1 MEFPPSLMMFQI
13 LQQAGIS
20 STYAYSGLDPSARK
34 IALGRFTNNKCSVLI
49 VTDVAA
55 RGLDLPAL
63 DTVINYNFPAKPK
76 LFVHRVGMY
85 ESKLSCPFKVK
96 VNIIHSV

>member
-1 MEFPPSLMMFQI
+1 MYLTYNNVFSQVLK
-13 LQQAGIS
+13 QAGIS
-20 STYAYSGLDPSARK
+20 STYAYSGLDASARK
-34 IALGRFTNNKCSVLI
+34 IALGRFTNKKCSVLI

-76 LFVHRVGMY
+76 LFVHRVGEY
-85 ESKLSCPFKVK
+85 SS
-96 VNIIHSV
+96 IYAS

>member
-1 MEFPPSLMMFQI
+1 MFGFQI
-13 LQQAGIS
+13 LKQAGIT

-34 IALGRFTNNKCSVLI
+34 IALGKFTNKKCSVLL

-55 RGLDLPAL
+55 RGLDLPSL

-76 LFVHRVGMY
+76 LFVHRVG
-85 ESKLSCPFKVK
+85 K
-96 VNIIHSV
+96 